1 MADNS
6 GNTSPP
12 DGNNNDASASDPKE
26 PNELSLEQAL
36 LAPLNSILKAQLH
49 SARSFL
55 NLLLQLGYPHEGSK
69 DAKTHRDGE
78 PFHIKFKHY
87 DESGS
92 EQTLKVPALSLV
104 PIAPLAVDSA
114 EFEMEMAVRRITDM
128 QQMQSERKE
137 KSASENPDK
146 RPWYLVEK
154 PVSIQG
160 TISPS
165 ETVNGQ
171 QRNESQSSI
180 KINVKIKSIPMPS
193 GLDKLLTTLTH
204 MGEVEISTPPPEDNT
219 QQDVDS

>member
-1 MADNS
+1 MADNN
-6 GNTSPP
+6 GKTSPP
-12 DGNNNDASASDPKE
+12 DGSNDNDASASEPKE

-55 NLLLQLGYPHEGSK
+55 NLLLQLGYPHAGSK
-69 DAKTHRDGE
+69 DAENHRPGE

-87 DESGS
+87 DESGN

-128 QQMQSERKE
+128 QQMQSERQTG
-137 KSASENPDK
+137 SSTENRDK

-171 QRNESQSSI
+171 QRNEAQSSL

-204 MGEVEISTPPPEDNT
+204 MGEVEISTPPEEDS